1 MVRKTAK
8 LTGKKTFTFF
18 EEEIPELK
26 DHEILIETISV
37 GLCHSDIPA
46 YFGTSCMGFHRNG
59 YEAMEKEIS
68 YPMGLGHEPV
78 GKVIKTGKSVTRF
91 REGDF
96 VTGVAAGCFSTHI
109 IASET
114 DRWTVIP
121 SMNKPTEAC
130 LGEPM
135 MCVANIVQAAAP
147 RLGDRVAVI
156 GCGFMGLMC
165 IAGLKADNLGSLT
178 AIDFVDEKLELAKK
192 YGATH
197 TINPAKENLE
207 DVMYDLTNGKGFDI
221 VIEITGSLKGLASA
235 LSIVKIAGR
244 GKICAPSMYTKQEVF
259 TEEMA
264 YNMMYRSPIIHV
276 THPWYSEDY
285 MTTLEQGI
293 EAYKN
298 GDFPTD
304 ELISHRIPFEQ
315 IDEAFRLLEKNPTDY
330 IKGILTFR

>member
-207 DVMYDLTNGKGFDI
+207 DVMYDLTNGKGFD
-221 VIEITGSLKGLASA
+221 K
-235 LSIVKIAGR
+235 
-244 GKICAPSMYTKQEVF
+244 
-259 TEEMA
+259 
-264 YNMMYRSPIIHV
+264 
-276 THPWYSEDY
+276 D
-285 MTTLEQGI
+285 
-293 EAYKN
+293 
-298 GDFPTD
+298 
-304 ELISHRIPFEQ
+304 
-315 IDEAFRLLEKNPTDY
+315 
-330 IKGILTFR
+330 